1 MKDKDGCWEIG
12 GGNNLG
18 GLCGP
23 QLYWSWLNEVP
34 EGHRDWMVQSWQ
46 CMLPARWMNSLINTQ
61 TCTSQE
67 SATSAYDGL
76 KRHTAFDLMHCN
88 QCKTL
93 QQRQQ
98 GFVLS
103 NLLIEWVWC
112 RKNCKNNCSAS
123 CYTILKSQYYK
134 TRQLKKKKIVFPTLI
149 FPVLLLHKATKITQE
164 GLKSSANLW
173 CRNCWEVELT
183 SLIFITMQ
191 PTYWP

>member
-98 GFVLS
+98 GFVFS

-112 RKNCKNNCSAS
+112 RNIAKTIVLRHAILLPAHVSVLQNKTTLKKSLSYFDISCSTSAQSNKNN
-123 CYTILKSQYYK
+123 
-134 TRQLKKKKIVFPTLI
+134 TRG
-149 FPVLLLHKATKITQE
+149 TQIRRI
-164 GLKSSANLW
+164 
-173 CRNCWEVELT
+173 CDVETVGKLN
-183 SLIFITMQ
+183 
-191 PTYWP
+191 